1 MSKRD
6 SWGLSDTDLEDVTEQ
21 LAEAIET
28 IEALADVLRE
38 IYRDHL
44 TADYY
49 TEAIEDLFTE
59 HDLDL

>member
-38 IYRDHL
+38 IYLDP
-44 TADYY
+44 ASDYY